1 MRLDDDVRAAIRI
14 YVNEI
19 MDEITNRDFEP
30 GIVSVT
36 KDGKKFIYLKK
47 SSNFKKGQPVKIVP
61 IK

>member
-1 MRLDDDVRAAIRI
+1 
-14 YVNEI
+14 